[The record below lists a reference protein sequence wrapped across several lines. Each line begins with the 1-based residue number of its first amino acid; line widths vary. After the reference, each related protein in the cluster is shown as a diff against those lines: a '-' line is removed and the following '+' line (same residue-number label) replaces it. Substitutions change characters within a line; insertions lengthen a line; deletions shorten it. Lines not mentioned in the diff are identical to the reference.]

1 MSSNAIVNQGNI
13 QRLLQEGVNAVAQF
27 EYERYEPEY
36 KAFLSVEDSEKAY
49 EIDVSMAGLTSA
61 QEKPEGQEI
70 VTDGEQQLYTTV
82 YQNTVY
88 ALGTVIT
95 FEAMANNLYYNMIQ
109 KSGRM
114 LENSLQ
120 QTENIVG
127 ADVINEGYNAAVQL
141 GDGQPLFSE
150 DHVLKSGT
158 ASNRFAA
165 PTALSEAA
173 LEDACIAVSRHVDNA
188 GLRFNAKVRGVCVPP
203 ELTFD
208 IHRILG
214 SNFQPGTA
222 NNAVNSIV
230 NMGKFPE
237 GYSVNH
243 YFTDTSKWFIT
254 TDVPDAGKFFSRMG
268 HTFRSD
274 NSDTNTLNYRHI
286 GMTYFST
293 GVTDWRGF
301 YGSGA

>member
-1 MSSNAIVNQGNI
+1 MSNAIVNQGNI

-27 EYERYEPEY
+27 EYERYKPEY
-36 KAFLSVEDSEKAY
+36 LSFLTVEDSEKAY

-61 QEKPEGQEI
+61 QFKPEGQEI

-82 YQNTVY
+82 YQNSVF

-127 ADVINEGYNAAVQL
+127 ADVINEGYNTSFPI
-141 GDGQPLFSE
+141 GDGQPLFSTS
-150 DHVLKSGT
+150 HVLKNGT
-158 ASNRFAA
+158 QSNRFSA
-165 PTALSEAA
+165 PTAFSEAA
-173 LEDACIAVSRHVDNA
+173 LEDACIAVSRWTDNA
-188 GLRFNAKVRGVCVPP
+188 NQRINAKVRGVCGPP

-208 IHRILG
+208 FHRVLN

-222 NNAVNSIV
+222 NNAVDAIV

-237 GYSVNH
+237 GYSIDH
-243 YFTDTSKWFIT
+243 YFTDTTKWFIT
-254 TDVPDAGKFFSRMG
+254 TDVPDAGKFFKRMG

-286 GMTYFST
+286 GLTYFSV

-301 YGSGA
+301 FGSGN

>member
-1 MSSNAIVNQGNI
+1 MSNAIANQGSI

-36 KAFLSVEDSEKAY
+36 KSFLTVEDSEKAY

-61 QEKPEGQEI
+61 QFKPEGQEI
-70 VTDGEQQLYTTV
+70 VTDAEQQLYTTV
-82 YQNTVY
+82 YQNSVF

-127 ADVINEGYNAAVQL
+127 ADVINEGYNTAFPI
-141 GDGQPLFSE
+141 GDGQPLFSTA
-150 DHVLKSGT
+150 HVLKNGT
-158 ASNRFAA
+158 QSNRNAA
-165 PTALSEAA
+165 PTAFSEAA
-173 LEDACIAVSRHVDNA
+173 LEDACISVSRYVDNA
-188 GLRFNAKVRGVCVPP
+188 SQRINAKVRGVCGPP

-208 IHRILG
+208 FHRVLG

-222 NNAVNSIV
+222 NNAVNAIV

-237 GYSVNH
+237 GYSIDH
-243 YFTDTSKWFIT
+243 YFTDTTKWFIT
-254 TDVPDAGKFFSRMG
+254 TDVPDAGKFFKRMG

-286 GMTYFST
+286 GLTYFSV

-301 YGSGA
+301 FGSGA